1 MAQYTFNPPLKNN
14 VYYGTQSDGRFYVH
28 SNVFLPNSEIDHQ
41 TGMPR
46 DPSRRVGRTQALRR
60 EDRQLD
66 IEMEKLQIQYKARMT
81 EKGIRIPL
89 KAAIALIAA
98 VLFVFIIILLVQ
110 YGNIVSKKNELRQL
124 NAKIIATQEVVSNI
138 TAKIEEAS
146 DKVQICYTAARDL
159 DMVPGDSAQAIY
171 LSALSTRPSQDP
183 IAIRAGND

>member
-14 VYYGTQSDGRFYVH
+14 VYYSTQNDGRFYVH
-28 SNVFLPNSEIDHQ
+28 SNVYLPNSEIDYQ
-41 TGMPR
+41 TGMPH

-66 IEMEKLQIQYKARMT
+66 IELEKLQTKYKARMT

-89 KAAIALIAA
+89 NAAIALLT
-98 VLFVFIIILLVQ
+98 VTLFVLLIILLVQ
-110 YGNIVSKKNELRQL
+110 YGNIVSKRNELRQL
-124 NAKIIATQEVVSNI
+124 NAKIIATQEIVSDI

-146 DKVQICYTAARDL
+146 DKVKICYTAARDL
-159 DMVPGDSAQAIY
+159 DMVPGDSTQAIY
-171 LSALSTRPSQDP
+171 LSALTTRPSQDP